1 MAHLGDHH
9 VAIESASAVGR
20 AGALN
25 VGTDLGH
32 NGGAKGHVGDKV
44 AVHLTGVSVP
54 LSLAR
59 LDSMRALKYNVN
71 VKPCCAVVDRVGTSF
86 AQGSKVGR
94 EDRWRDDGRR
104 RHDAAGLETLRPFL
118 GPGYKSC
125 QYVGT
130 LPLGGDEIPR
140 ARDVLK
146 RAAPSFEVCQGIL
159 PRLTTPLLLHIR
171 TSNQDR
177 THHAT
182 RLSGSRPLLFMHA
195 HGSI

>member
-9 VAIESASAVGR
+9 VAIESASAVGCAR
-20 AGALN
+20 ALN

-104 RHDAAGLETLRPFL
+104 RHDAAGLATPRTFFRRPSC
-118 GPGYKSC
+118 KSC
-125 QYVGT
+125 QYVAV
-130 LPLGGDEIPR
+130 GGDEIPR

-146 RAAPSFEVCQGIL
+146 GAAPSFGVCQGTL
-159 PRLTTPLLLHIR
+159 PP
-171 TSNQDR
+171 
-177 THHAT
+177 
-182 RLSGSRPLLFMHA
+182 G
-195 HGSI
+195 